1 MRPRYLTWESHARFS
16 SKKDGRVIQKEAVQN
31 IVVFWEIGSEDIVKC
46 GIERTT
52 LRRAYMNISHR
63 REDLVDTNLEFS
75 VGEEF
80 ANDESK
86 FEREFEINQFGD
98 KAFMPRAIECFPDIQ
113 EDISCKQFG
122 VKPANDF
129 VGNSQKLV
137 SAAMA

>member
-1 MRPRYLTWESHARFS
+1 MDNISDVAALR
-16 SKKDGRVIQKEAVQN
+16 KDRRVIRKEAVQN

-52 LRRAYMNISHR
+52 LRRACMNISHR
-63 REDLVDTNLEFS
+63 REDLVDTSLEFS

-86 FEREFEINQFGD
+86 FEIDQFGD
-98 KAFMPRAIECFPDIQ
+98 KAFMPHAIECFPDIQ
-113 EDISCKQFG
+113 KDTSCKQFG